1 MRVYKNGNKMS
12 VVYKEE
18 FYSRLSFKRDQGMKN
33 QKVMI
38 NKIYNNGI
46 YYNLVGNLF

>member
-18 FYSRLSFKRDQGMKN
+18 LYSRLSFKGIKEWKTKKLWLTR
-33 QKVMI
+33 
-38 NKIYNNGI
+38 YHNGI